1 MVASPRSI
9 GLHVSIWPPRRPV
22 NFQLNPIHGT
32 GNQRGL
38 VRLGFCKFPTEG
50 NPWGPTTNISSSLTT
65 RAGPIGFQVTQRQ
78 TQRNPEWQRQ
88 LLFVPT
94 YQDVSNCCRTICEP
108 ILILSSVILRDF
120 HFAVSTFHVKS
131 TLNWDITQFV
141 GFLLKQ
147 HLDAFSKD
155 KSHAILKLVEC
166 IN

>member
-1 MVASPRSI
+1 MYLTHYLLVFSWVRFNLKFIPVCVSQSKEQKRQWYAKLVVNGQIMVASPRSI

-50 NPWGPTTNISSSLTT
+50 SPRGPTTKISSSLTT

-94 YQDVSNCCRTICEP
+94 YQGIFNCCRAICEP
-108 ILILSSVILRDF
+108 TIS
-120 HFAVSTFHVKS
+120 
-131 TLNWDITQFV
+131 
-141 GFLLKQ
+141 
-147 HLDAFSKD
+147 
-155 KSHAILKLVEC
+155 
-166 IN
+166 

>member
-1 MVASPRSI
+1 MGSHNQHQQQLDNKSWSHRVPGHTEADTKKPGMAEAAAVRSNLP
-9 GLHVSIWPPRRPV
+9 GC
-22 NFQLNPIHGT
+22 
-32 GNQRGL
+32 
-38 VRLGFCKFPTEG
+38 FCCH
-50 NPWGPTTNISSSLTT
+50 
-65 RAGPIGFQVTQRQ
+65 A
-78 TQRNPEWQRQ
+78 
-88 LLFVPT
+88 
-94 YQDVSNCCRTICEP
+94 ICEP
-108 ILILSSVILRDF
+108 TLILSSVILRDF